1 MLPVGNILVKDG
13 VETSMQTDFHSNGK
27 KPGAKRGSGIP
38 VRERILVAAGD
49 LFHKHGIRGVGVEA
63 IAEAARTNK
72 MTLYRHFESKDELIA
87 EWVRGM
93 IAHKE
98 DEWKDL
104 NAKHAGDPHALLQ
117 DWSRRTAAKLRAM
130 EERGSALGNA
140 LAELPDPDHPAR
152 RVIQGHKIREHKR
165 VVRLCKSAG
174 FQDPV
179 LAANLFSMLLE
190 GAHSCVQCTGMRQ
203 IGEHLVQV
211 VDLMV
216 MNSRQQRLLSEY
228 PTAL

>member
-1 MLPVGNILVKDG
+1 M
-13 VETSMQTDFHSNGK
+13 
-27 KPGAKRGSGIP
+27 P

-49 LFHKHGIRGVGVEA
+49 LFHRQGIRGVGVEA
-63 IAEAARTNK
+63 IAEAAQTNK
-72 MTLYRHFESKDELIA
+72 MTLYRYFDSKDELIA

-98 DEWKDL
+98 EEWKDL
-104 NAKHAGDPHALLQ
+104 NAKHGGDPQGLLQ

-140 LAELPDPDHPAR
+140 LAELPDPEHPAR
-152 RVIQGHKIREHKR
+152 RVIQEFKVREHKR

-174 FQDPV
+174 FQDPI

-190 GAHSCVQCTGMRQ
+190 GAHSCVQCVGMRQ
-203 IGEHLVQV
+203 FGEHLVQL

-216 MNSRQQRLLSEY
+216 ENSRQQQLRTEY

>member
-1 MLPVGNILVKDG
+1 V
-13 VETSMQTDFHSNGK
+13 QTDISKNA
-27 KPGAKRGSGIP
+27 AKAKTKRRSAMP

-49 LFHKHGIRGVGVEA
+49 LFHRQGIRGVGVEA
-63 IAEAARTNK
+63 IAEAAQTNK
-72 MTLYRHFESKDELIA
+72 MTLYRYFDSKDELIA

-93 IAHKE
+93 VAHKE
-98 DEWKDL
+98 EEWKDL
-104 NAKHAGDPHALLQ
+104 NAKHSGDPQALLQ

-140 LAELPDPDHPAR
+140 LAELPDPEHPAR
-152 RVIQGHKIREHKR
+152 RVIQEFKVREHKR

-174 FQDPV
+174 FHDPI

-190 GAHSCVQCTGMRQ
+190 GAHSCVQCVGMRQ
-203 IGEHLVQV
+203 FGEHLVQL

-216 MNSRQQRLLSEY
+216 ENSRQQQLSTEY